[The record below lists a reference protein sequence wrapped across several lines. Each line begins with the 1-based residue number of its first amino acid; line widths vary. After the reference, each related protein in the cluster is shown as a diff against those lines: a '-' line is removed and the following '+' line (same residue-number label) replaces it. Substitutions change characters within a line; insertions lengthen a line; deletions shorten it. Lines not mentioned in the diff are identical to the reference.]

1 MKGKRK
7 FPSLWRKGEG
17 FLSVFGKLLFLILLY
32 GLAFLLI
39 LEKTGAGTGW
49 IFDRA
54 PILNAVREVTPVGLY
69 IFWLVSLWL
78 GFKIG
83 KRTGLKRGASRERQ
97 RLGIPF

>member
-17 FLSVFGKLLFLILLY
+17 FISVVGKLLFLILLY

-39 LEKTGAGTGW
+39 LEKTGIGTEW
-49 IFDRA
+49 IFDRS
-54 PILNAVREVTPVGLY
+54 PILQTAREVSPVGLY
-69 IFWLVSLWL
+69 SFWLVSLWL

-97 RLGIPF
+97 KLGIPF